1 MNKKNEEINKLQ
13 KEIINNWEESFIQ
26 QIKFYDKIIDLV
38 KKAKKL
44 TIVHNKNF
52 LNNIFKNC
60 YIDGIY
66 DFSDEH
72 IKELGR
78 KKQ

>member
-1 MNKKNEEINKLQ
+1 MNKKDEEINKIQ

-26 QIKFYDKIIDLV
+26 QIKFYNKIINLV

-44 TIVHNKNF
+44 NIEHNKNF
-52 LNNIFKNC
+52 LQNIFKNC
-60 YIDGIY
+60 DINGIY